1 MKTRDITKIAILTSI
16 CVVISILESLFTF
29 IGDIVPGLKLGLAN
43 IVIIFALYEYDFK
56 TAFLVSIIRVLIVAL
71 LRTGFGINFF
81 FSLSGAIFS
90 IIFMYIFKKT
100 RLSIIGV
107 SIIGSVFHSIGQV
120 LVGMLLLD
128 NYNIIYYLPY
138 LLLFSIPTGIV
149 IGIISKKMI
158 DTAGRYVQVI
168 STC

>member
-56 TAFLVSIIRVLIVAL
+56 TAFLVSSIRVLIVAL
-71 LRTGFGINFF
+71 IRTGFGINFF

-128 NYNIIYYLPY
+128 NYNVIYYLPY

-158 DTAGRYVQVI
+158 DTAGRYV
-168 STC
+168 

>member
-1 MKTRDITKIAILTSI
+1 MKTRNITKIAILTSI

-128 NYNIIYYLPY
+128 NYNVIYYLPY

-158 DTAGRYVQVI
+158 DTAGRYV
-168 STC
+168 

>member
-81 FSLSGAIFS
+81 FSLSGAVFS

-100 RLSIIGV
+100 RLSIIVV

-128 NYNIIYYLPY
+128 NYNVIYYLPY

-158 DTAGRYVQVI
+158 DTAGR
-168 STC
+168 

>member
-43 IVIIFALYEYDFK
+43 IVIIFTLYEYDFK

-128 NYNIIYYLPY
+128 NYNVIYYLPY

>member
-81 FSLSGAIFS
+81 FSLSGAVFS

-128 NYNIIYYLPY
+128 NYNVIYYLPY

-158 DTAGRYVQVI
+158 DTAGRYV
-168 STC
+168 

>member
-128 NYNIIYYLPY
+128 NYNVIYYLPC

-158 DTAGRYVQVI
+158 DTAGRYV
-168 STC
+168 

>member
-16 CVVISILESLFTF
+16 CAVISILESLFTF

-43 IVIIFALYEYDFK
+43 IVIIFTLYEYDFK

-128 NYNIIYYLPY
+128 NYNVIYYLPY

-158 DTAGRYVQVI
+158 DTAGRYV
-168 STC
+168 

>member
-43 IVIIFALYEYDFK
+43 IVIIFTLYEYDFK

-81 FSLSGAIFS
+81 FSLSGAVFS

-128 NYNIIYYLPY
+128 NYNVIYYLPY
-138 LLLFSIPTGIV
+138 LLLFSIPTGIA

-158 DTAGRYVQVI
+158 DTAGGYV
-168 STC
+168 

>member
-90 IIFMYIFKKT
+90 IIFMYIFKET

-128 NYNIIYYLPY
+128 NYNVIYYLPY

-158 DTAGRYVQVI
+158 DTAGRYV
-168 STC
+168 

>member
-43 IVIIFALYEYDFK
+43 IVIIFTLYEYDFK

-90 IIFMYIFKKT
+90 IVFMYIFKKT

-128 NYNIIYYLPY
+128 NYNVIYYLPY

-158 DTAGRYVQVI
+158 DTAGRYV
-168 STC
+168 